1 MKTRNNIPFL
11 IDEKKV
17 KNLNRYLQSC
27 EPEVKVP
34 NSYINNV
41 LGRPM
46 VASDSYNDRPVTQSI
61 ITEVLSTIEDE
72 LLHEGETPIGLK
84 ENKGLVAFGHSK
96 DNAALKRANFG

>member
-34 NSYINNV
+34 NAYLHNV

-46 VASDSYNDRPVTQSI
+46 QASDSYNDRPVT
-61 ITEVLSTIEDE
+61 
-72 LLHEGETPIGLK
+72 
-84 ENKGLVAFGHSK
+84 
-96 DNAALKRANFG
+96 